1 MTKARIVVYSVSLVS
16 LALIASASL
25 TLTIVALDAQP
36 QMTVASKVQKAPSL
50 PKPTPHCQECR
61 DATVADVKE

>member
-16 LALIASASL
+16 LALTASASL

-36 QMTVASKVQKAPSL
+36 QMTIASKVQKVPSL
-50 PKPTPHCQECR
+50 PKPTPHCPECR